1 MENYTNFYLE
11 GLDKTKEAVVNA
23 VIHEGEM
30 RQTEKIVEM
39 IEGKITQAYAEDNR
53 VMIDFLES
61 LILEIE
67 NLK

>member
-11 GLDKTKEAVVNA
+11 GLDKTKETIVNA

-53 VMIDFLES
+53 AMIDFLES